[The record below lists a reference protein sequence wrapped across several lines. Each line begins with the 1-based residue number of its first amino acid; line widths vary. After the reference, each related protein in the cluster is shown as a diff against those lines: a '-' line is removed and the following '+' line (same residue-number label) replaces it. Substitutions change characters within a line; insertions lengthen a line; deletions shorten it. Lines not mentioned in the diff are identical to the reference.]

1 MAKVKT
7 APIAAT
13 SDADNEL
20 ASIISGQAP
29 LQSQKPIVDTGNTL
43 GSPVDAD
50 AELAAII
57 SGQAPEAAQP
67 EAPPETMTG
76 KLLKGGVE
84 AFQKYNPL
92 GLADAVKMGQEMV
105 GNVVGGVNEFG
116 ANVVQDPAAV
126 ASTMAGG
133 ALQGAADLGDQI
145 YNTGAALAGNPVVSA
160 TMPHM
165 QALGRA
171 GDMLGLPKSID
182 MSGAVAA
189 NQPFPRPV
197 DEAGKPTMQHL
208 YDASQMIGQA
218 PAAAVGL
225 TPQGLVGKIGM
236 GAVAGGVQGMM
247 GGISQQAKAGQ
258 SPDFIKALLEAG
270 VPAAW
275 LGGGL
280 GGGLHLPAEGIK
292 ALTKK
297 APVVPVEPEI
307 KVTRGTGNQLPV
319 HVPGART
326 MEQQARG
333 PEIQQGLPLHPD
345 DVRVS
350 SGTGNQLPAVI
361 PKGTKAARIKRDVP
375 DDVRRSQA
383 EHPSNAEP
391 GIKQIGPDKRP
402 VHHMKG
408 PIQDVIDAE
417 IVSSVSPD
425 MLPQIKERLKG
436 IAEASDDEV
445 GGLMA
450 QAFKDVKE
458 SNLPPTVKAR
468 FYKEIDKAYE
478 RNPGSVGYKEPPAP
492 KAKPEPKAKAEPTAP
507 EPAKKATIVEALRNP
522 ENAHELGKKAGWR
535 RVKASGGG
543 SQNVIELVNKDGKPI
558 ADANGK
564 PIRHTWKQLSDLG
577 DKPIS
582 DAAHDAFVAARAGK
596 KQPIAAKAAEVKP
609 GEPVKYKT
617 AQEAIK
623 EGKAKQAN
631 AEQDQYFK
639 DRSKLEKEI
648 NWREKELSENW
659 PKKVEAGKMDPEAL
673 DRAKG
678 YQAVAKA
685 KLQSLTDEY
694 AASKSLSKEQVK
706 NLEDAYAAH
715 LEEKLAKAAEAK
727 EAPKA
732 AAQKVMG
739 VKKGSG
745 RSQSGAVNLGMIFD
759 VGATIGQKFSSL
771 KLKAPAAKQN
781 RQGYAAQLG
790 RRLASAFA
798 QTKSAAGRKAIADIG
813 LKYTGAMF
821 DLDYVKQYFP
831 SGLHLD
837 LGIHRGRL
845 ELKMRNAPDFL
856 ASIEKRDAFETTKD
870 MTPAEILSDPK
881 LKLNQAERQW
891 ASEVKKITQ
900 EQLESIKQAYDDEVA
915 ANGEKTNKA
924 EFLHGFY
931 KKSSGGR
938 DVRNP
943 GLSPEPT
950 GSLTKVMRYAR
961 NAQYDN
967 IVAGN
972 LHIHS
977 IHAWDALLHGQAFMG
992 IKNFWA
998 GAQKSISDPKV
1009 KKFVTDFHGSGMI
1022 RSARNAGNPTLL
1034 EKTVGNAIQKKG
1046 ETNKLVGGL
1055 LKVGRA
1061 VEGSWLENKK
1071 LDVLRAGTLEVIAK
1085 EKGMTVH
1092 QIIDGIEKN
1101 TMPEIQ
1107 QIQIAARM
1115 HDMLMDMTG
1124 YKATGVTNRNAFA
1137 RANKDLGEYS
1147 EAFTGMRQVQTR
1159 MLNHMYADAFT
1170 SGKPKDIL
1178 PVLTMHTTLA
1188 LISGKGTLPKA
1199 ARVGIKLAAG
1209 GAALNEIEKHLDEAA
1224 LVGKALGMDIG
1235 HLSPD
1240 GIAGLS
1246 WTFDSLSRAREGL
1259 VSSAEGGLS
1268 SFTTLEGLKKHGIA
1282 TIATAIGGSAARLPS
1297 LKVGA
1302 EALAEAENVRKGFK
1316 KVANIDEST
1325 LSTKAVKGTTD
1336 VPYYTAMD
1344 ALQSFM
1350 SPTNSLLKTEH
1361 AQQAAIHRARAL
1373 DQVGHKYGKEAS
1385 ALARKWLKDDKGLY
1399 TPDEDIDWNE
1409 FAKVTD
1415 EYFTSPAYKEWEKGE
1430 KTRKEQKALD
1440 KAKDKFNHEHHA
1452 NEQGEEPGAE

>member
-1 MAKVKT
+1 MAKAKT
-7 APIAAT
+7 APAINEDD
-13 SDADNEL
+13 DAI
-20 ASIISGQAP
+20 ASIFGGQP
-29 LQSQKPIVDTGNTL
+29 LQSQAPIVDNGATP
-43 GSPVDAD
+43 GSPVAAPAQSDDEA
-50 AELAAII
+50 LAAIF
-57 SGQAPEAAQP
+57 SGQAEQSVP
-67 EAPPETMTG
+67 EAPKETMTG

-92 GLADAVKMGQEMV
+92 GLADAVKMGQDMV

-116 ANVVQDPAAV
+116 QNVMEDPAAV

-145 YNTGAALAGNPVVSA
+145 YNTGSALAGNPVVSA

-189 NQPFPRPV
+189 NQPLPRPV
-197 DEAGKPTMQHL
+197 GPDGKPTMQHL
-208 YDASQMIGQA
+208 YDASQMIGQL

-225 TPQGLVGKIGM
+225 TPAGLGGKIVAGAGAGLVQGGM
-236 GAVAGGVQGMM
+236 GQLSQQMKQGM
-247 GGISQQAKAGQ
+247 
-258 SPDFIKALLEAG
+258 SPDFLQALIKGG

-275 LGGGL
+275 LGGAM
-280 GGGLHLPAEGIK
+280 GGALHLPAEAVKGLK
-292 ALTKK
+292 GKP
-297 APVVPVEPEI
+297 APTPEPEI
-307 KVTRGTGNQLPV
+307 KVTRGTGNNLPV

-326 MEQQARG
+326 MEQPLQSG
-333 PEIQQGLPLHPD
+333 PLPLHPD
-345 DVRVS
+345 DIKTS
-350 SGTGNQLPAVI
+350 SGTGNQLPAVV
-361 PKGTKAARIKRDVP
+361 PKGTSLIKQKDLPARRGRAEEIRDHAKETVKRETGEDL
-375 DDVRRSQA
+375 
-383 EHPSNAEP
+383 
-391 GIKQIGPDKRP
+391 QIGPDERP

-417 IVSSVSPD
+417 IVSNVHPD
-425 MLPQIKERLKG
+425 VLPRVKERLKG
-436 IAEASDDEV
+436 IAEADGDSV
-445 GGLMA
+445 GGLME

-458 SNLPPTVKAR
+458 SNLPPPVKAKL
-468 FYKEIDKAYE
+468 YKEINKAYE
-478 RNPGSVGYKEPPAP
+478 ANPDSIGYQDAPAP
-492 KAKPEPKAKAEPTAP
+492 KAEPQAKAAP
-507 EPAKKATIVEALRNP
+507 EPAARPTAREIKDNP
-522 ENAHELGKKAGWR
+522 EYHHEPGKKAGWR
-535 RVKASGGG
+535 KVPKDGGG
-543 SQNVIELVNKDGKPI
+543 SQNVLELVDKNGNPI
-558 ADANGK
+558 AGPNKGRTR
-564 PIRHTWKQLSDLG
+564 ITWKDLNHL
-577 DKPIS
+577 DNVKVS
-582 DAAHDAFVAARAGK
+582 DAAHDAFQAARAGK
-596 KQPIAAKAAEVKP
+596 KQPTVAKAAEVKP

-617 AQEAIK
+617 AQEALK
-623 EGKAKQAN
+623 EGKKKQAN
-631 AEQDQYFK
+631 ADQEQHFK
-639 DRSKLEKEI
+639 ERSKLEKEI
-648 NWREKELSENW
+648 SWREKELNETW
-659 PKKVEAGKMDPEAL
+659 PKKVESGKMDAEAL
-673 DRAKG
+673 ERAKG
-678 YQAVAKA
+678 YQTVAKA

-694 AASKSLSKEQVK
+694 AATKNLSKEQRV
-706 NLEDAYAAH
+706 NLEKAYAEHVEA
-715 LEEKLAKAAEAK
+715 ELARAAEAK

-732 AAQKVMG
+732 AAQKVMN

-759 VGATIGQKFSSL
+759 VGATIGQKFGSL
-771 KLKAPAAKQN
+771 KLKAPAVKQN

-790 RRLASAFA
+790 RRLANIFA
-798 QTKSAAGRKAIADIG
+798 QTKSVAGRKAIADIG

-831 SGLHLD
+831 TGLHLD
-837 LGIHRGRL
+837 LGIHRGQL

-856 ASIEKRDAFETTKD
+856 ATIEKRDAFESTKN
-870 MTPAEILSDPK
+870 MTPNEILSDPK
-881 LKLNQAERQW
+881 LKLNQAERKW

-900 EQLESIKQAYDDEVA
+900 EQLESIKQAYDDEVTAHGDESA
-915 ANGEKTNKA
+915 AAK
-924 EFLHGFY
+924 FLHGFY
-931 KKSSGGR
+931 KKSSGGK
-938 DVRNP
+938 DVRN
-943 GLSPEPT
+943 LDLKPEPV
-950 GSLTKVMRYAR
+950 GDLTKVMRYAR

-977 IHAWDALLHGQAFMG
+977 IHAWDALLHGQAFLG

-1009 KKFVTDFHGSGMI
+1009 KKFVTDFHGAGMI
-1022 RSARNAGNPTLL
+1022 RSARNAGSPTLM
-1034 EKTVGNAIQKKG
+1034 EKTVGNYIQKKG

-1085 EKGMTVH
+1085 EEGMTVH

-1107 QIQIAARM
+1107 QIQIAAKM
-1115 HDMLMDMTG
+1115 HDMLMDMAG

-1209 GAALNEIEKHLDEAA
+1209 GAALNEIEKHLDDAA

-1282 TIATAIGGSAARLPS
+1282 TIATAVGGSAARLPS

-1302 EALAEAENVRKGFK
+1302 EALAEADNVRKGFK

-1325 LSTKAVKGTTD
+1325 LSSKAVKGTTD

-1361 AQQAAIHRARAL
+1361 AQQAAIHRARAM
-1373 DQVGHKYGKEAS
+1373 DQVGHKYGKVAS
-1385 ALARKWLKDDKGLY
+1385 SLAQKWLKDDKGLY

-1430 KTRKEQKALD
+1430 KLRKEQKALD
-1440 KAKDKFNHEHHA
+1440 KAKEKTNHEHH
-1452 NEQGEEPGAE
+1452 EEEPTSE

>member
-1 MAKVKT
+1 MAKTKI
-7 APIAAT
+7 APVAN
-13 SDADNEL
+13 DADNEL
-20 ASIISGQAP
+20 ASIISGQSEQ
-29 LQSQKPIVDTGNTL
+29 LQSQTPIVDTGSTP

-57 SGQAPEAAQP
+57 SGQAEQP
-67 EAPPETMTG
+67 QVEAPKETMTG

-92 GLADAVKMGQEMV
+92 GLADAVKMGQDMV

-116 ANVVQDPAAV
+116 ANVMEDPAAV

-145 YNTGAALAGNPVVSA
+145 YNTGSALAGNPVVSA

-171 GDMLGLPKSID
+171 GDMLGLPKSVD

-197 DEAGKPTMQHL
+197 GEDGQPTMQHL
-208 YDASQMIGQA
+208 YDASQMIGQL
-218 PAAAVGL
+218 PAAAATLNPTGL
-225 TPQGLVGKIGM
+225 AGKVAMGTGAGLVQGGM
-236 GAVAGGVQGMM
+236 ANLSQQMKQGM
-247 GGISQQAKAGQ
+247 
-258 SPDFIKALLEAG
+258 SPDFMQALIKGG

-275 LGGGL
+275 FGGAM
-280 GGGLHLPAEGIK
+280 GGALHLPAEVGK
-292 ALTKK
+292 GLTKR
-297 APVVPVEPEI
+297 APAAAPEPEI

-326 MEQQARG
+326 MEQPLQAG
-333 PEIQQGLPLHPD
+333 PLPLHPD
-345 DVRVS
+345 DVKIS

-361 PKGTKAARIKRDVP
+361 KKSTSLIKQKDLPARRGRAEEIRDHARETMKR
-375 DDVRRSQA
+375 
-383 EHPSNAEP
+383 ETGETL
-391 GIKQIGPDKRP
+391 QIGPDKRP

-408 PIQDVIDAE
+408 PVHDVVDAE
-417 IVSSVSPD
+417 IIQHLDGKPD
-425 MLPQIKERLKG
+425 ILQEVKSQLEAIRG
-436 IAEASDDEV
+436 ASDEEV
-445 GGLMA
+445 GALLYKA
-450 QAFKDVKE
+450 HIDIKQADLPTPVKV
-458 SNLPPTVKAR
+458 SLQKAVA
-468 FYKEIDKAYE
+468 KAYNE
-478 RNPGSVGYKEPPAP
+478 NPNSIGDKPSP
-492 KAKPEPKAKAEPTAP
+492 KPEPKAQVKAMPKPEPIAQEPVARPTAREIKDNSEYHHKP
-507 EPAKKATIVEALRNP
+507 GE
-522 ENAHELGKKAGWR
+522 KAGWR
-535 RVKASGGG
+535 KVPKDGGG
-543 SQNVIELVNKDGKPI
+543 SQNVLELVDKNGNPI
-558 ADANGK
+558 AGPNKGRTR
-564 PIRHTWKQLSDLG
+564 ITWKDLG
-577 DKPIS
+577 HLDKVKVPEEAHS
-582 DAAHDAFVAARAGK
+582 AFDAARSGK
-596 KQPIAAKAAEVKP
+596 KQPTVAKAAEVKP
-609 GEPVKYKT
+609 GEPIKHKPVKEII
-617 AQEAIK
+617 Q
-623 EGKAKQAN
+623 EGKQKQAKVDQ
-631 AEQDQYFK
+631 EQHFK
-639 DRSKLEKEI
+639 ERSKLEKEI
-648 NWREKELSENW
+648 NWREKELNETW
-659 PKKVEAGKMDPEAL
+659 PKKVESGKMDPEAL
-673 DRAKG
+673 ERAKG

-685 KLQSLTDEY
+685 KLQSLADEY
-694 AASKSLSKEQVK
+694 AATKNLSKEQRA
-706 NLEDAYAAH
+706 NLETAYAEHVEA
-715 LEEKLAKAAEAK
+715 ELARAAEAK

-732 AAQKVMG
+732 AAQKVMNI
-739 VKKGSG
+739 KKGNG
-745 RSQSGAVNLGMIFD
+745 RSQSGAVNLGAIFD
-759 VGATIGQKFSSL
+759 VGAAIGQKFGTL

-781 RQGYAAQLG
+781 RQGYAVQLG
-790 RRLASAFA
+790 RRLTNAFA

-831 SGLHLD
+831 TGLHLD
-837 LGIHRGRL
+837 LGNHRGQL

-856 ASIEKRDAFETTKD
+856 ATIEKRDAFESTKN
-870 MTPAEILSDPK
+870 MTPNEILSDPK
-881 LKLNQAERQW
+881 LKLNQAERKW
-891 ASEVKKITQ
+891 AAEVKKITQ

-943 GLSPEPT
+943 GLGPEPT

-992 IKNFWA
+992 IKNFWV
-998 GAQKSISDPKV
+998 GAHKSISDPKV

-1022 RSARNAGNPTLL
+1022 RNARNAGSPTLL

-1046 ETNKLVGGL
+1046 ETSKLVGGL

-1085 EKGMTVH
+1085 ERGMTVH

-1107 QIQIAARM
+1107 QVQIAAKM

-1170 SGKPKDIL
+1170 SGNPKDIL

-1209 GAALNEIEKHLDEAA
+1209 GAALNEIEKHLDDAA

-1240 GIAGLS
+1240 GIAGLA

-1282 TIATAIGGSAARLPS
+1282 TIATVVGGSAARLPS

-1302 EALAEAENVRKGFK
+1302 EALAEADNVRKGFK

-1325 LSTKAVKGTTD
+1325 LSSKAVKGTTD

-1361 AQQAAIHRARAL
+1361 AQQAAIHRARAM
-1373 DQVGHKYGKEAS
+1373 DQVGHKYGKVA
-1385 ALARKWLKDDKGLY
+1385 AGLAQKWLKDDKGLY

-1415 EYFTSPAYKEWEKGE
+1415 EYFTSAPYKEWEKGE
-1430 KTRKEQKALD
+1430 KLRKEESSLD
-1440 KAKDKFNHEHHA
+1440 KAKEKANHEHH
-1452 NEQGEEPGAE
+1452 EDEPEAE